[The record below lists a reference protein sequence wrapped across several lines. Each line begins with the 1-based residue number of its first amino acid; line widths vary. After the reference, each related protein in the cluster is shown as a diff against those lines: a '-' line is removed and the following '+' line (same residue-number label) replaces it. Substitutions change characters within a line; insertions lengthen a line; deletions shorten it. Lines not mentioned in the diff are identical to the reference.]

1 MMTSSLTLFT
11 LPYQHTSTIIF
22 QPYRI
27 EEEGGMSEDVQILQH
42 RPRVD
47 WHELRNT
54 RVSES
59 ILRGEGQ
66 QVLTLLILAVGE
78 RRL

>member
-1 MMTSSLTLFT
+1 M
-11 LPYQHTSTIIF
+11 
-22 QPYRI
+22 R
-27 EEEGGMSEDVQILQH
+27 EDVQILQH

-54 RVSES
+54 RLSES

-66 QVLTLLILAVGE
+66 QGLTLLILAIVKACGGC
-78 RRL
+78 RVRVSWS